1 MRSKVINPKFI
12 KKKEIDNI
20 LFDFFP
26 EFWVPLYTM
35 VTFSTIPY
43 SDALNRSIK
52 QDNFLEKIGYENI
65 LNEINKGKD
74 SLEKFLKL
82 NF

>member
-1 MRSKVINPKFI
+1 
-12 KKKEIDNI
+12 
-20 LFDFFP
+20 
-26 EFWVPLYTM
+26 M